1 MDEEELDCQ
10 DDYDAQ
16 VHDQDAAQKLDK
28 KASKKAKAGRGADGR
43 SLCS

>member
-16 VHDQDAAQKLDK
+16 HNDQDGAGKPGK
-28 KASKKAKAGRGADGR
+28 KGSKKAKAGRGGDGR
-43 SLCS
+43 S